1 MSILFSENLL
11 RGVFLRTARGVLGLS
26 LKEVGEQVSV
36 TPSAVGKWEN
46 NEAPIKEAV
55 FDDLKRFFQ
64 CNGVSFDMSNPEQ
77 LIIKVD
83 KHALNLVNDSPR
95 HPKYQ
100 TLDDMVLA
108 QARNELDALIAKHTP
123 DSQTIEQDPML
134 KMMAAFMALTGGK
147 LLYIDPNKSENVN
160 EENESTQT
168 ESGSNIGAKDTA
180 RLLKSLKSNQE

>member
-1 MSILFSENLL
+1 MSTTFSENLL
-11 RGVFLRTARGVLGLS
+11 RGVFIRAARGVLGIS

-36 TPSAVGKWEN
+36 SAGAVGKWEN
-46 NEAPIKEAV
+46 NEAPIKDAIFE
-55 FDDLKRFFQ
+55 DLKRFFLG
-64 CNGVSFDMSNPEQ
+64 NGISFDSSNPEQ

-83 KHALNLVNDSPR
+83 KHAINLVNDSPR

-160 EENESTQT
+160 EENESTQI
-168 ESGSNIGAKDTA
+168 ESGSSIGSKDTA
-180 RLLKSLKSNQE
+180 RLLKSLKNNQE